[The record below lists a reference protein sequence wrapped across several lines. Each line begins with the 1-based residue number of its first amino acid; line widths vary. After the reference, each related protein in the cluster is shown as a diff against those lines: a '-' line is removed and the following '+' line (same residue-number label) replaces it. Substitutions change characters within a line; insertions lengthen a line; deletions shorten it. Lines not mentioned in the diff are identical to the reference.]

1 MSEMR
6 GRVEIDAFL
15 GTVKHVREDGT
26 FDVLPMTVRSIK
38 PDETRDGL
46 HQKLVIVEL
55 TALVPS
61 SCVRTS

>member
-1 MSEMR
+1 MR
-6 GRVEIDAFL
+6 GWVEIDAFL
-15 GTVKHVREDGT
+15 GIVKHVREDGT

-38 PDETRDGL
+38 QDETRDGL